1 MNYLF
6 VSEDCLNCSLLLAIL
21 KEKDSAK
28 WTRCLTLVYVKS
40 NAEGKLETYM
50 NNQMVGDSPVSRV
63 PALYL
68 RERDE
73 LIVGGEEIFGEL
85 RNVNWFC

>member
-1 MNYLF
+1 MFPLL
-6 VSEDCLNCSLLLAIL
+6 SIALNL
-21 KEKDSAK
+21 K
-28 WTRCLTLVYVKS
+28 YVKS
-40 NAEGKLETYM
+40 NEEGKLETYM
-50 NNQMVGDSPVSRV
+50 NNQLVGDSPVSKV

-85 RNVNWFC
+85 ANVNWFC